1 MTATPSQSH
10 GASELTLHGICV
22 TPRDAN
28 TGVRWPPE
36 EGTTGLA
43 MLSISLLVHAGHGN
57 PSLSAVQ
64 YELCV
69 PSGPFVDLN
78 VLEPS

>member
-1 MTATPSQSH
+1 MAAGGRS
-10 GASELTLHGICV
+10 
-22 TPRDAN
+22 
-28 TGVRWPPE
+28 
-36 EGTTGLA
+36 
-43 MLSISLLVHAGHGN
+43 SISLLVHTGHGN